1 MNTMNKKII
10 TTASIALVLS
20 FNAAAQES
28 WLDSLKNM
36 LGMGEE
42 KAAQVT
48 EQVKES
54 TQPNSQA
61 TIAGLNVTDLLGN
74 LTQSLDV
81 NSSQAEGGLASIMS
95 YVKNNVSSG
104 DFGKL
109 AGALPGL
116 DGILSA
122 APDVSK
128 MASKEGLGQLLDTAS
143 QYSDSAKAVND
154 LKKQFESL
162 GLSTDMVTQFIS
174 KIMSYL
180 DSPEGAEAKK
190 IIADNVSQFI

>member
-1 MNTMNKKII
+1 MNKKII